1 MKEKIAVIGGI
12 NMDILGTPS
21 AAFALRDSNIGHV
34 SLRPGGVGRN
44 IAAQAARLKADVSF
58 FTAFGNDVMAETLM
72 AACRRDGLDIR
83 HALRT
88 ALPSSVYLAVHDDR
102 GDMLVGIN
110 DMALS
115 EAMTKEALAPLL
127 SHINQAQ
134 VCVLDANLPEET
146 LTFLA
151 PRITPPILL
160 DPVSCQKAPRA
171 VPVLPYLAA
180 FKPNIWE
187 AQALTREQT
196 PEKAAAAL
204 LASGVKRVFL
214 SLGAEGVYYADAAS
228 SGYLRPQAVSAA
240 AQTGA
245 GDAMAAG
252 LAIAL
257 CRDLSTKECAETGMA
272 AARSKLFD
280 ES

>member
-1 MKEKIAVIGGI
+1 
-12 NMDILGTPS
+12 MDILGTPS

-34 SLRPGGVGRN
+34 SMRPGGVGRN

-58 FTAFGNDVMAETLM
+58 FTAFGNDAIAVTLM
-72 AACRRDGLDIR
+72 DACQRDGLDIH

-115 EAMTKEALAPLL
+115 DAMTKETLAPLL
-127 SHINQAQ
+127 SHINQAK

-146 LTFLA
+146 LAFLA
-151 PRITPPILL
+151 PRITVPILL

-180 FKPNIWE
+180 FKPNLWE

-214 SLGAEGVYYADAAS
+214 SLGTEGIYYADAAS
-228 SGYLRPQAVSAA
+228 NGYLRPQAISAA

-257 CRDLSTKECAETGMA
+257 CRNLSTQECANMGMA